1 MNMDRPAHDKDDGVR
16 LLAFAL
22 FQIRVLLA
30 GHVSFTGDREQM
42 IPADE
47 GTRVAANLAYAL
59 HNPALAVMAGESF
72 DLDRALKAI
81 ERVDELFGATT
92 MATLEH
98 ALPRL
103 RRNAQQP

>member
-1 MNMDRPAHDKDDGVR
+1 MSMDRPKDDRDDQVR

-30 GHVSFTGDREQM
+30 GHVSFTGDRERM

-59 HNPALAVMAGESF
+59 HNPALAIMAGESF
-72 DLDRALKAI
+72 DLDLALKQI
-81 ERVDELFGATT
+81 ERVDRLLGADTI
-92 MATLEH
+92 AALEH
-98 ALPRL
+98 AFPHL
-103 RRNAQQP
+103 RRNVR

>member
-1 MNMDRPAHDKDDGVR
+1 MSMDRPTDDKDDQVR

-30 GHVSFTGDREQM
+30 GHVGFTGDRERM

-59 HNPALAVMAGESF
+59 HNPALAIMAGESF

-81 ERVDELFGATT
+81 DRVDQLFGANT
-92 MATLEH
+92 MVALEH
-98 ALPRL
+98 ALPHL

>member
-1 MNMDRPAHDKDDGVR
+1 MSLGQPNESSSEQVQ

-30 GHVSFTGDREQM
+30 GHVSFTGDRERM

-59 HNPALAVMAGESF
+59 HNPALAIMAGESF
-72 DLDRALKAI
+72 DIDRALTEI
-81 ERVDELFGATT
+81 ERIDRLFGENLVAN
-92 MATLEH
+92 LNRV
-98 ALPRL
+98 LPHL
-103 RRNAQQP
+103 RQSAQ